1 MPHKKLSEPLAS
13 PGKKSHKE
21 LYSSVVASSSFIDA
35 GEGDENVRE
44 SVVETPDYRPKI
56 CPGLTIGTNHLP
68 SIRQS
73 FEHRRPATGSPN
85 SAITAVRIEEQRPF
99 GAAMEAAEP
108 HLFGASGMLRMD
120 SDVRSS
126 ASLEAL
132 LREEN

>member
-1 MPHKKLSEPLAS
+1 MPHKKLSEPLIS
-13 PGKKSHKE
+13 PGKKAQKE
-21 LYSSVVASSSFIDA
+21 LYSSVLASSSFIDA

-44 SVVETPDYRPKI
+44 SVVEAPDYQP
-56 CPGLTIGTNHLP
+56 PGLTIGTNHLP

-73 FEHRRPATGSPN
+73 FEHRRPATGTPN
-85 SAITAVRIEEQRPF
+85 SAITAVRMEEQRPF